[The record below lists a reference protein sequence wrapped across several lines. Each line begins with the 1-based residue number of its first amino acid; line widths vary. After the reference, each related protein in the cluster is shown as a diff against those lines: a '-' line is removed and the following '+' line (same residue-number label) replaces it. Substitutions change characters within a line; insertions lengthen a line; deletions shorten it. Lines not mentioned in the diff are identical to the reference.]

1 LSAFLHTNRRKL
13 LASAL
18 ALALLATLQG
28 LGMTWSAFSGAAGNT
43 ASNVVAGSVALTD
56 NDSGSAMFTMSGMV
70 PNDTD
75 TSCIKVTSTGT
86 LPSLVKLYGTVSGTG
101 LASYLTMTVTRGT
114 APNGFDDCTGFTPDS
129 ANAYGLGAGV
139 LYSGNMSSYPAD
151 WSAGI
156 ADPHTASVNEAWT
169 TSEVHTYKVQVTLQN
184 NAAAASKTA
193 GLTLTWEARNTT
205 LYSQVV
211 MSDDPVSYWKLDE
224 AAGTSAADSAGA
236 VTGTYVNNPTL
247 GQQGVK
253 DGANGVYF
261 DGVSA
266 RVNYGDNYAFTGT
279 TAFSAE
285 LWVKPTTPNAT
296 YRRLLS
302 KKFTGGSLGGWELYM
317 TSTGD
322 ATPGK
327 VIFGREDTVDMSRA
341 DSVTALPIGVWS
353 HVLATYGGN
362 YMKMYLN
369 GTLTETRASTRVIPS
384 TAGTVLMAAA
394 SSTNTNRLVGSLDE
408 IAIYNRAL
416 TAQEAADHYNAG
428 KR

>member
-1 LSAFLHTNRRKL
+1 MSAFLHTNRRKL

-184 NAAAASKTA
+184 NAAAASKSA

-205 LYSQVV
+205 L
-211 MSDDPVSYWKLDE
+211 
-224 AAGTSAADSAGA
+224 
-236 VTGTYVNNPTL
+236 
-247 GQQGVK
+247 
-253 DGANGVYF
+253 
-261 DGVSA
+261 
-266 RVNYGDNYAFTGT
+266 
-279 TAFSAE
+279 
-285 LWVKPTTPNAT
+285 
-296 YRRLLS
+296 
-302 KKFTGGSLGGWELYM
+302 
-317 TSTGD
+317 
-322 ATPGK
+322 
-327 VIFGREDTVDMSRA
+327 
-341 DSVTALPIGVWS
+341 
-353 HVLATYGGN
+353 
-362 YMKMYLN
+362 
-369 GTLTETRASTRVIPS
+369 
-384 TAGTVLMAAA
+384 
-394 SSTNTNRLVGSLDE
+394 
-408 IAIYNRAL
+408 
-416 TAQEAADHYNAG
+416 
-428 KR
+428 

>member
-1 LSAFLHTNRRKL
+1 MSAFLHTNRRKL

-28 LGMTWSAFSGAAGNT
+28 LRMTWSAFSGAAGNT

-266 RVNYGDNYAFTGT
+266 RST
-279 TAFSAE
+279 TAT
-285 LWVKPTTPNAT
+285 TTPSPGP
-296 YRRLLS
+296 RRS
-302 KKFTGGSLGGWELYM
+302 
-317 TSTGD
+317 
-322 ATPGK
+322 P
-327 VIFGREDTVDMSRA
+327 
-341 DSVTALPIGVWS
+341 
-353 HVLATYGGN
+353 
-362 YMKMYLN
+362 
-369 GTLTETRASTRVIPS
+369 PS
-384 TAGTVLMAAA
+384 CG
-394 SSTNTNRLVGSLDE
+394 
-408 IAIYNRAL
+408 
-416 TAQEAADHYNAG
+416 
-428 KR
+428 